1 MLVYN
6 SMEDTLLT
14 KLQNETQCEVRTDDA
29 SLSKNS
35 KDTSLFIVK
44 PRAVLYPKD
53 TDEIK
58 RVVRWIVGH
67 KGENPDVS
75 ITGRSGGSDMTGG
88 PLTSSLVLSTTEHL
102 NNFSIDGD
110 KKEATVEPGVFYRD
124 FEAKADEYDL
134 VYPAFP
140 ASRGLCAW
148 GGMVMNNAAGE
159 KTLKYGQTRE
169 HVRNLSMILADGNE
183 YQFGPIGEA
192 ELRAKMEQQN
202 FEGDVYRKTF
212 ELLDKNYDLVKNAEP
227 HVTKNSAG
235 YALWRVW
242 DREKKVFDLSQ
253 LFVGSQG
260 TLGIMTKARVGLV
273 AKAKHERLIALFLPN
288 WSKLPKLVNKL
299 LPHHPESLETF
310 DDATMKLGIRFMPE
324 IAKKVGSSFLAF
336 AWKFLPEAIMSI
348 RMFGI
353 PKLIILVELGEESEE
368 EIVRKQKEIEQML
381 REEKVLFRTLIEE
394 SEREKYWVM
403 RRESFNLL
411 RQKVKGKKTAPFV
424 EDFCVSPEH
433 IPEFLPKLLKI
444 LKEAGIKA
452 NIAGHAGNG
461 NFHIIPLMDLSK
473 ETERAKIVPV
483 ADKVYGLVISYKGSI
498 TAEHNDGII
507 RTPYL
512 KDMYGE
518 QVYHLF
524 EEVKKIFDPQNIF
537 NPGKKVGGDK
547 KAIQEYLS

>member
-1 MLVYN
+1 MD
-6 SMEDTLLT
+6 ETLLN
-14 KLQNETQCEVRTDDA
+14 KLQDETHCEVRTDEA
-29 SLSKNS
+29 SLAKNS
-35 KDTSLFIVK
+35 KDTSLFTVR
-44 PRAVLYPKD
+44 PSAVLYPKNV
-53 TDEIK
+53 DEIK
-58 RVVRWIVGH
+58 QVVRWVVSH
-67 KGENPDVS
+67 KNENPELS

-88 PLTSSLVLSTTEHL
+88 PLTTSLVLSTTEHI
-102 NNFSIDGD
+102 NRFTIDGGAR
-110 KKEATVEPGVFYRD
+110 EATVEPGVFYRD
-124 FEAKADEYDL
+124 FEEKTEELDL

-169 HVRNLSMILADGNE
+169 HVKNLSMILADGNE
-183 YQFGPIGEA
+183 YQFGPLTEV

-212 ELLDKNYDLVKNAEP
+212 ELLDQNYDLVKNAEP

-242 DREKKVFDLSQ
+242 DKEKKIFDLSQ

-260 TLGIMTKARVGLV
+260 TLGILTKARVGLV
-273 AKAKHERLIALFLPN
+273 PKAKHERLIALFLPN
-288 WSKLPKLVNKL
+288 WDKLPNLVNKL
-299 LPHHPESLETF
+299 LPYKPESLETF

-324 IAKKVGSSFLAF
+324 IAKKVGSNFFAF
-336 AWKFLPEAIMSI
+336 AWKFLPEAFMGL
-348 RMFGI
+348 RMLGI

-368 EIVRKQKEIEQML
+368 EINRKQKEIEAML
-381 REEKVLFRTLIEE
+381 RSEKVLFRTLVEE
-394 SEREKYWVM
+394 SDREKYWVM

-424 EDFCVSPEH
+424 EDFCVAPDH
-433 IPEFLPKLLKI
+433 IPEFLPKLLTI

-461 NFHIIPLMDLSK
+461 NFHIIPLMDLGNES
-473 ETERAKIVPV
+473 ERAKIIPV
-483 ADKVYGLVISYKGSI
+483 ADKVYDLVISYKGSI

-507 RTPYL
+507 RSPYL
-512 KDMYGE
+512 KNMYGE

-524 EEVKKIFDPQNIF
+524 EEIKRIFDPQNIF
-537 NPGKKVGGDK
+537 NPGKKVGADK
-547 KAIQEYLS
+547 KAIQEYLV

>member
-1 MLVYN
+1 MD
-6 SMEDTLLT
+6 EILLN
-14 KLQNETQCEVRTDDA
+14 KLQNETHCEVRTDEA
-29 SLSKNS
+29 SLTKNS
-35 KDTSLFIVK
+35 KDTSLFTVR
-44 PRAVLYPKD
+44 PSAVLYPKNV
-53 TDEIK
+53 DEIK
-58 RVVRWIVGH
+58 QVVRWVVGH
-67 KGENPDVS
+67 KNENSELS

-88 PLTSSLVLSTTEHL
+88 PLTMSLVLSTTEHL
-102 NNFSIDGD
+102 NKFTINKDA
-110 KKEATVEPGVFYRD
+110 KEATVEPGVFYRD
-124 FEAKADEYDL
+124 FEEKADEYDL

-169 HVRNLSMILADGNE
+169 HVKNLTMVLADGNE
-183 YQFGPIGEA
+183 YQFGPLNEV

-212 ELLDKNYDLVKNAEP
+212 ELLDQNYDLVKNAEP

-242 DREKKVFDLSQ
+242 DKEKKIFDLSQ
-253 LFVGSQG
+253 LFIGSQG
-260 TLGIMTKARVGLV
+260 TLGIMTKAQVRLV
-273 AKAKHERLIALFLPN
+273 PKAKHERLIALFLPN
-288 WSKLPKLVNKL
+288 WDKLPNLVNKL
-299 LPHHPESLETF
+299 LPYKPESLETF

-324 IAKKVGSSFLAF
+324 IAKKVGSNFFAF
-336 AWKFLPEAIMSI
+336 AWKFLPEAFMGL
-348 RMFGI
+348 RMLGI
-353 PKLIILVELGEESEE
+353 PKLIILVELGEESED
-368 EIVRKQKEIEQML
+368 EINRKQKEIETML
-381 REEKVLFRTLIEE
+381 RGEKVLFRTLVEE
-394 SEREKYWVM
+394 SEQEKYWVM

-424 EDFCVSPEH
+424 EDFCVAPDH
-433 IPEFLPKLLKI
+433 IPEFLPKLLLI

-473 ETERAKIVPV
+473 ESEKAKIIPV
-483 ADKVYGLVISYKGSI
+483 ADKVYDLVISYKGTI

-507 RTPYL
+507 RSPYL
-512 KDMYGE
+512 KEMYGE

-524 EEVKKIFDPQNIF
+524 EEIKRIFDPQNIF

-547 KAIQEYLS
+547 KAIQEYLV